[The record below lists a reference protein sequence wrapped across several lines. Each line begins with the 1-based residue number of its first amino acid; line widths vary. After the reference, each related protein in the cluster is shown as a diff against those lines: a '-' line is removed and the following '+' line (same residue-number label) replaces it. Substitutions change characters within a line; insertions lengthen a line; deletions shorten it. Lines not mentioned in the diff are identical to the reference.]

1 MPLLLLLPLFDAGG
15 AVELLLPP
23 LLGVLFAPLV
33 TGTEGERLS
42 TPETGSSGDV
52 VAETNDGR
60 GVGGGDEGT
69 ALLSG
74 ACDVAGGCL
83 AT

>member
-1 MPLLLLLPLFDAGG
+1 MELP
-15 AVELLLPP
+15 LPP

-33 TGTEGERLS
+33 KGREGVTLS
-42 TPETGSSGDV
+42 TPETGSGGDV

-60 GVGGGDEGT
+60 GVGGGDEET

-74 ACDVAGGCL
+74 AGDVTGGCL